1 MKKLI
6 VLLMAG
12 LVLQG
17 CGSVGNVTMK
27 EQSESTINLTKGK
40 TTRQEV
46 MERFGTPLNTS
57 FTDSGNK
64 IYTYIYDDAS
74 AFTPETVVSAVFTW
88 GLAGSKTRGER
99 RELAV
104 LFDSNDTVKTYHV
117 SVSKVEGGTMLFK

>member
-1 MKKLI
+1 MKKILTAVAALI
-6 VLLMAG
+6 LLQA
-12 LVLQG
+12 
-17 CGSVGNVTMK
+17 CGSVGNVSMK

-40 TTRQEV
+40 TTKQEV
-46 MERFGTPLNTS
+46 VERFGIPLNTS

-64 IYTYIYDDAS
+64 IYTYVYDDAS